1 MSGLSGVAGL
11 GGASGTVLTVLVTL
25 LAGGL
30 GAVVRAAAVE
40 RAPRAGTALVNV
52 AGTLLLAL
60 VLLARARGMLG
71 DAGAVVLGV
80 GLSGSLTTFSG
91 WMAVV
96 ADGLTLRPLRTVLLD
111 LLLPLL
117 TAVALTVMVF
127 AILA

>member
-1 MSGLSGVAGL
+1 VSGLSGVAGL

-60 VLLARARGMLG
+60 VLLARGRGTLG
-71 DAGAVVLGV
+71 DAAAVVLGV

-96 ADGLTLRPLRTVLLD
+96 ADGLGLRPVRTVLLD

>member
-1 MSGLSGVAGL
+1 MMGL
-11 GGASGTVLTVLVTL
+11 VLTVVATLV
-25 LAGGL
+25 AGGL
-30 GAVVRAAAVE
+30 GAVLRAAVVE
-40 RAPRAGTALVNV
+40 RAPRAGTAAANV

-60 VLLARARGMLG
+60 VLVAHGRGMLG
-71 DAGAVVLGV
+71 DAAAVVAGV

-96 ADGLTLRPLRTVLLD
+96 ADGLTLRPLRTVVLD

-127 AILA
+127 AVLA

>member
-127 AILA
+127 AVLA